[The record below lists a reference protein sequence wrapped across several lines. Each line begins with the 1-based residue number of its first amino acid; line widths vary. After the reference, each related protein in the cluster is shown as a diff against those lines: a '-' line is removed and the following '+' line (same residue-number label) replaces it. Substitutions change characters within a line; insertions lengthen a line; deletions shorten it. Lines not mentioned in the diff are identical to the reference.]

1 MTKGRVTRVCTED
14 IWTTHNM
21 NCFEIFV
28 LMLIRVY
35 TV

>member
-1 MTKGRVTRVCTED
+1 MTKGGIAIVCTED

-21 NCFEIFV
+21 ICFEIFV